1 MARKKSVIRGCGCF
15 SCRWGMHNSSWGKAQ
30 VKNAVQKV
38 RHHTKAALAIGDY
51 DKAIDFMTS
60 TGYTD

>member
-1 MARKKSVIRGCGCF
+1 
-15 SCRWGMHNSSWGKAQ
+15 MHNSSWGKAQ

-51 DKAIDFMTS
+51 DKATDFMTS